1 MLDFSVCAKERR
13 EEAVPQART
22 GATARLLALLSFSLV
37 LGVFALPLGAQQGG
51 VAGVV
56 SDDGGQPLSGV
67 RVSVDGTNVATATN
81 VQGRFDFTSLPSA
94 QVTLRF
100 ARIGYR
106 TITREVRAGDMDVR
120 VTLPQAAISI
130 DEIVVTGTVGAQAR
144 REIGNSV
151 TAIQAEDVAQIARIP
166 DVSSYI
172 VGRSPGV
179 EVRATSSQVG
189 AGPQVRIRGVSSFS
203 LSTQPLIY
211 IDGVRVDNSINSGIA
226 VQGFGGAIFSRLN
239 DINPEEIESIEIIK
253 GPAAA
258 TLYGT
263 EASNGVIQ
271 IITKRGRAG
280 TPEWS
285 VSTRQGQWAFRNPEG
300 RLIQNWGRPLSVR
313 GVVRSDINVPY
324 PADDEPFQ
332 FDLFA
337 NERSLG
343 NKIVTT
349 GHGQGYDVSLR
360 GGTAATRYYLGLGF
374 ERDNGIEPMNQANK
388 FNLRTNVTVSP
399 TDNLDITANV
409 GYVNSKTNVAPENAG
424 IWFGFF
430 FHNPSA
436 NNPGPS
442 APLGISGPRRG
453 WWSAPP
459 EFQYMNRETYQA
471 LKKQTVGITLNH
483 RPTDWLTLRA
493 VVGQDQSF
501 TEDTNFRGNTPEL
514 IPYFGETSAQGFRFI
529 ARNNVESTTFDGSA
543 TAAFDLNE
551 DWSSATTLGAQHYRR
566 SISLQSAT
574 GNRFPAP
581 GLEVVAAAE
590 ERLGFEDYIENHTL
604 GVFGQQQFSMKGRLF
619 LTTAL
624 RIDDNSAFGSDFS
637 FTTYPK
643 ASVSWVINEEPF
655 FDYPWV
661 DELKLRAAYGAAG
674 QQPDNFAA
682 LRTLQPV
689 VGGAGGALTPQFIG
703 NEQLKP
709 EKGTEF
715 EIGFEAGLLENRLGL
730 DFTFYRAR
738 TKDAILN
745 QQLAPSLGFPG
756 AQFVNAGSIQ
766 NQGIE
771 LQVRTLAVRRPGL
784 GVDFTLNLSTNDN
797 KVLDLGGVDQGQG
810 FLPAGSQRQ
819 VPGFSTGAWFREVAV
834 SAEIGQDGRAFN
846 VMCDGGN
853 PNGRLLPDGTPLEQ
867 GGPAVPCAGAPML
880 YLGRSVPSFEG
891 SIGSTVTIRQNLRLY
906 AMLDWRDN
914 WYKFD
919 NNLRVRCQVL
929 FLCEET
935 YYPER
940 FVDAPSHFRNSSGA
954 AYIAEIQS
962 PGSLVSHVINDAS
975 MLRLR
980 EVSASYD
987 LPREWAS
994 RFRAGSASVSL
1005 AARNLYHWSPYTSLD
1020 PEAQFTAPVGT
1031 AATEQNQP
1039 PPLFSYMLTFR
1050 ATF

>member
-1 MLDFSVCAKERR
+1 MLDFQVCAAKRR
-13 EEAVPQART
+13 EEAVRRARR
-22 GATARLLALLSFSLV
+22 GSIAKLLALLPLTLF
-37 LGVFALPLGAQQGG
+37 LGVFGLPLGAQQGG
-51 VAGVV
+51 VSGVV
-56 SDDGGQPLSGV
+56 VDDGGQALSAV
-67 RVSVDGTNVATATN
+67 RVSIEGTNVATATD
-81 VQGRFDFTSLPSA
+81 VQGRFSLPSVPST

-100 ARIGYR
+100 SRIGYR
-106 TITREVRAGDMDVR
+106 TMTLEVRAGDTNVR
-120 VTLPQAAISI
+120 ITLPQAAISI
-130 DEIVVTGTVGAQAR
+130 DEIVVTGTIGAQAR

-151 TAIQAEDVAQIARIP
+151 TAIQAEDIAQIARIP

-211 IDGVRVDNSINSGIA
+211 IDGVRVDNTINSGIA

-300 RLIQNWGRPLSVR
+300 RIIQNWGRPLSVR
-313 GVVRSDINVPY
+313 GAFRNDITVPY
-324 PADDEPFQ
+324 PANDEPFQ
-332 FDLFA
+332 FDIFA

-343 NKIVTT
+343 NSILNT

-360 GGTAATRYYLGLGF
+360 GGTAATRYFLGLGF

-388 FNLRTNVTVSP
+388 LNLRTNVTVSP
-399 TDNLDITANV
+399 TDKLDITANV
-409 GYVNSKTNVAPENAG
+409 GYVNSKTNIAVENG
-424 IWFGFF
+424 GLWFSLV

-436 NNPGPS
+436 NNPGPE
-442 APLGISGPRRG
+442 APLGVTGQRRG
-453 WWSAPP
+453 FWSAPT
-459 EFQYMNRETYQA
+459 EIQYINRDVYQA

-483 RPTDWLTLRA
+483 RPTDWLTWRA

-501 TEDTNFRGNTPEL
+501 TEDLSFRGNTPEL
-514 IPYFGETSAQGFRFI
+514 EPFFGATSALGSRFI
-529 ARNNVESTTFDGSA
+529 ARNNVESTTVDASA
-543 TAAFDLNE
+543 TASFDLNE
-551 DWSSATTLGAQHYRR
+551 DWRSATTLGTQHYRR

-590 ERLGFEDYIENHTL
+590 ERLGFEDFIENHTL
-604 GVFGQQQFSMKGRLF
+604 GVFGQQQFSLSGRLF
-619 LTTAL
+619 LTAAL
-624 RIDDNSAFGSDFS
+624 RVDDNSAFGSEFS
-637 FTTYPK
+637 FTSYPK

-655 FDYPWV
+655 FDYAWV

-674 QQPDNFAA
+674 QQPDAFAA

-689 VGGAGGALTPQFIG
+689 SGGAGGALTPQFIG
-703 NEQLKP
+703 NDQLKP
-709 EKGTEF
+709 EKGTEI
-715 EIGFEAGLLENRLGL
+715 EVGFEAGLLENRLGL
-730 DFTFYRAR
+730 DFTFYRSR
-738 TKDAILN
+738 TRDAILN

-756 AQFVNAGSIQ
+756 AQFVNAGTIQ

-771 LQVRTLAVRRPGL
+771 LQVRTLAIQRPGL
-784 GVDFTLNLSTNDN
+784 GLDFTLNLSTNDN
-797 KVLDLGGVDQGQG
+797 EIIDLGGVDQGQG

-819 VPGFSTGAWFREVAV
+819 VPGFATGAWFREVAV
-834 SAEIGQDGRAFN
+834 SADIGQDGRAIN

-853 PNGRLLPDGTPLEQ
+853 PNGRLLPDGTPLEM
-867 GGPAVPCAGAPML
+867 GGPAVPCAQAPRL
-880 YLGRSVPSFEG
+880 FLGRSVPSFEG
-891 SIGSTVTIRQNLRLY
+891 SIGSTMTIRRNLRLY
-906 AMLDWRDN
+906 VMADWRTG

-919 NNLRVRCQVL
+919 NNLRARCQALV
-929 FLCEET
+929 LCEEN
-935 YYPER
+935 YFPER
-940 FVDAPSHFRNSSGA
+940 FETAPSHFRNSSGA

-962 PGSLVSHVINDAS
+962 PATLVSHVINDAS
-975 MLRLR
+975 VFRLR
-980 EVSASYD
+980 EISASYD
-987 LPREWAS
+987 LPSEWAA
-994 RFRAGSASVSL
+994 RARAGSASVSL
-1005 AARNLYHWSPYTSLD
+1005 AARNLYHWSPYTGLD

-1031 AATEQNQP
+1031 GAQEQNQP

>member
-1 MLDFSVCAKERR
+1 MLDFQVCAAKRR
-13 EEAVPQART
+13 EEAVHRARR
-22 GATARLLALLSFSLV
+22 GSMAKLLALLSFTLI
-37 LGVFALPLGAQQGG
+37 LGIGLPLAAQQGG
-51 VAGVV
+51 VSGVV
-56 SDDGGQPLSGV
+56 VDDGGQALSAV
-67 RVSVDGTNVATATN
+67 RVAIEGTNVATATD
-81 VQGRFDFTSLPSA
+81 VQGRFSLPSVPSA

-100 ARIGYR
+100 SRIGYR
-106 TITREVRAGDMDVR
+106 TMTLEVRAGDSNVR
-120 VTLPQAAISI
+120 VTLSQAAISI
-130 DEIVVTGTVGAQAR
+130 DEIVVTGTIGAQAR
-144 REIGNSV
+144 REIGNTV
-151 TAIQAEDVAQIARIP
+151 TSIQAEDIAQIARIP

-211 IDGVRVDNSINSGIA
+211 IDGVRVDNTINSGIA

-300 RLIQNWGRPLSVR
+300 RIIQNWGRPLSVR
-313 GVVRSDINVPY
+313 GAFRNDINVPY
-324 PADDEPFQ
+324 PAGDEPFQ
-332 FDLFA
+332 FDIFA

-343 NKIVTT
+343 NKILHT

-360 GGTAATRYYLGLGF
+360 GGTAATRYFLGLGF

-388 FNLRTNVTVSP
+388 LNLRTNVTVSP
-399 TDNLDITANV
+399 TDKLDITANV
-409 GYVNSKTNVAPENAG
+409 GYVNSKTNIAVENG
-424 IWFGFF
+424 GLWFSLV

-436 NNPGPS
+436 NNPGPE
-442 APLGISGPRRG
+442 APLGVTGQRRG
-453 WWSAPP
+453 FWSAPT
-459 EFQYMNRETYQA
+459 EIHYINRDVYQA

-483 RPTDWLTLRA
+483 RPTDWLTWRA

-501 TEDTNFRGNTPEL
+501 TEDLSFRGNTPEL
-514 IPYFGETSAQGFRFI
+514 EPFFGATSALGSRFI
-529 ARNNVESTTFDGSA
+529 ARNNVESTTVDASA
-543 TAAFDLNE
+543 TASFDLNE
-551 DWSSATTLGAQHYRR
+551 DWSSATTLGTQHYRR

-590 ERLGFEDYIENHTL
+590 ERLGFEDFIENHTL
-604 GVFGQQQFSMKGRLF
+604 GVFGQQQFSLSGRLF
-619 LTTAL
+619 LTAAL
-624 RIDDNSAFGSDFS
+624 RVDDNSAFGSEFS
-637 FTTYPK
+637 FTSYPK

-655 FDYPWV
+655 FDYAWV

-674 QQPDNFAA
+674 QQPDAFAA

-689 VGGAGGALTPQFIG
+689 AGGAGGALTPQFIG
-703 NEQLKP
+703 NDQLKP
-709 EKGTEF
+709 EKGTEI
-715 EIGFEAGLLENRLGL
+715 EVGFEAGLLESRLGL
-730 DFTFYRAR
+730 DFTFYRSR
-738 TKDAILN
+738 TRDAILN

-756 AQFVNAGSIQ
+756 AQFVNAGTIQ
-766 NQGIE
+766 NQGVE
-771 LQVRTLAVRRPGL
+771 LQVRTLAIQRPGL
-784 GVDFTLNLSTNDN
+784 GLDFTLNLSTNDN
-797 KVLDLGGVDQGQG
+797 KIIDLGGVDQGQG

-819 VPGFSTGAWFREVAV
+819 VPGFATGSWFREVAV
-834 SAEIGQDGRAFN
+834 SADIGQDGRAIN

-853 PNGRLLPDGTPLEQ
+853 PNGRLLPDGTPLEM
-867 GGPAVPCAGAPML
+867 GGPAVPCAQAPVL
-880 YLGRSVPSFEG
+880 FLGRSVPSFEG
-891 SIGSTVTIRQNLRLY
+891 SIGSTMTIRRNLRLY
-906 AMLDWRDN
+906 VMADWRTG

-919 NNLRVRCQVL
+919 NNLRARCQALV
-929 FLCEET
+929 LCEEN
-935 YYPER
+935 YFPER
-940 FVDAPSHFRNSSGA
+940 FETAPSHFRNSSGA

-962 PGSLVSHVINDAS
+962 PATLVSHVINDAS
-975 MLRLR
+975 VFRLR
-980 EVSASYD
+980 EISASYD
-987 LPREWAS
+987 LPSEWAA
-994 RFRAGSASVSL
+994 RARAGSASVSL
-1005 AARNLYHWSPYTSLD
+1005 AARNLYHWSPYTGLD